1 MNHPLVPHPR
11 RLHKVVSEM
20 TEAWFADFLLA
31 TIRAAVP
38 LVFCALGVL
47 LSERAGVWNIG
58 VEGTMLAGALVAVL
72 TAIVTGNVW
81 LALVFTVLI
90 GFAVGALQGVFTV
103 FLPADQVVVGI
114 AINLTSLGA
123 TSFAYKIMINKG
135 IPLAA
140 PRTLVSTLP
149 GLREAPVIGFFASI
163 SPLAYLAIGLVILT
177 YYFLFRTGPG
187 LLLRSLGESAHAAHA
202 AGINVN
208 GVRYLTLAVGSAM
221 AALGGA
227 ALTLAWVPSFTDN
240 ITMGRG
246 FIALAAVYFGRW
258 NPVLAL
264 AATLLFGAGEAL
276 AFRAQA
282 AGVGLN
288 PFYYMMMPYMLTLLV
303 VGLTGRAVGPKDS
316 GNPFIRR

>member
-1 MNHPLVPHPR
+1 
-11 RLHKVVSEM
+11 M